1 MHKECQDYENMILSI
16 KLACHRSNVSDTNP
30 LYIWVRFN
38 VVQSLES
45 CTPVLQH
52 YMDICDLQKFCE
64 FELKTVLPIFEKVID
79 TYKKIPKKMIGTPEW
94 FLIKTCA
101 DKIIYRYVKVKDR
114 NS

>member
-1 MHKECQDYENMILSI
+1 MHKECQDYEMMITSI
-16 KLACHRSNVSDTNP
+16 KAACYQSNVSDTSS
-30 LYIWVRFN
+30 LYKWLRLD

-45 CTPVLQH
+45 CTPVLRH
-52 YMDICDLQKFCE
+52 YMDIRDLQKFCE
-64 FELKTVLPIFEKVID
+64 FELKTVLPILEKVID